1 LLASTT
7 QPVGRC
13 RRDCN
18 GRTPPDLA
26 LRILGSPPARVLEL
40 GIVLLLRIS
49 LNGDA
54 SARYAAQSVLAIQH
68 VVAPAVASLAV

>member
-1 LLASTT
+1 M
-7 QPVGRC
+7 
-13 RRDCN
+13 
-18 GRTPPDLA
+18 
-26 LRILGSPPARVLEL
+26 LEL